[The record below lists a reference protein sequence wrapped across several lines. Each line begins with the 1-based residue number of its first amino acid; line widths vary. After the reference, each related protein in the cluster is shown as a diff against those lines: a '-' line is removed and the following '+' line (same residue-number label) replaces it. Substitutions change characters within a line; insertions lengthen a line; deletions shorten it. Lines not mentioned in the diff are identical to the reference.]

1 MNTPPGVVKKTLV
14 TLVVAVPVYVLTNV
28 LDQNQDQVWKLT
40 ASLVIGGAALII
52 QYMNDFE
59 RRLEG
64 METGQRNRIREMK
77 ESLADHN
84 SEMSENLAAHDRAME
99 NVVNTNFARI
109 NEATKLF
116 SEMGRSVLRPD
127 GVAELADSA
136 TRVSLLGTEIVHTF
150 AREEIDQL
158 TSLMKGLTNR
168 SAESPGEN
176 HDWLMALT
184 KCAKG
189 TIDATSTSVDRN
201 FWTSEPG
208 RRYLLAQRDAIKLQ
222 QVKVRRLFIVDE
234 PEDVEDELMGVC
246 ENQKALGIEAR
257 VVVLSQVPEHARL
270 GPTSDFIVFDGAL
283 CYEVDQDLKQ
293 VNVKTTLD
301 AREGHVKRCVKW
313 FDELWEVS
321 Q

>member
-1 MNTPPGVVKKTLV
+1 MKKTLV

-40 ASLVIGGAALII
+40 VSLVIGGAALII

-64 METGQRNRIREMK
+64 IETGQRNRIREMR
-77 ESLADHN
+77 ESLTDHN
-84 SEMSENLAAHDRAME
+84 SEMSENLAAHNRAME

-184 KCAKG
+184 KCTKD

-222 QVKVRRLFIVDE
+222 RVKVRRLFIVDE
-234 PEDVEDELMGVC
+234 PADVEAELTGLC
-246 ENQKALGIEAR
+246 ENQQALGIEAR

-270 GPTSDFIVFDGAL
+270 GPTSDFIIFDGAL

-301 AREGHVKRCVKW
+301 AREEHVKRCVKW